1 MQTPRRI
8 IIRTAWCLA
17 KSYWTSGE
25 KRSAWNLLIVVIV
38 LNLGNVYIGVR
49 INEWNRAFY
58 NALQTFNAKALF
70 RQVGIFGILVAFA
83 VLDEVGLG
91 ELADE
96 LDKVDNWSARL
107 SLGEQQGIVFARI
120 LLTKPKHLFLDE
132 ATSALDETAEIHLL
146 GLLRTKSWRPTIVSV
161 GHGAALRQFHEQT
174 LDLCRFEPA
183 KEAVVAQSNHRL

>member
-1 MQTPRRI
+1 MESSVLQCPANVQRDGAFPPSRHF
-8 IIRTAWCLA
+8 RYPG
-17 KSYWTSGE
+17 SV
-25 KRSAWNLLIVVIV
+25 RSVD
-38 LNLGNVYIGVR
+38 
-49 INEWNRAFY
+49 
-58 NALQTFNAKALF
+58 Q
-70 RQVGIFGILVAFA
+70 
-83 VLDEVGLG
+83 VGLG

-96 LDKVDNWSARL
+96 LAKVEDWSARL

-132 ATSALDETAEIHLL
+132 ATSALDETAETHLL

-183 KEAVVAQSNHRL
+183 KEAVVAQSNCRPSAS